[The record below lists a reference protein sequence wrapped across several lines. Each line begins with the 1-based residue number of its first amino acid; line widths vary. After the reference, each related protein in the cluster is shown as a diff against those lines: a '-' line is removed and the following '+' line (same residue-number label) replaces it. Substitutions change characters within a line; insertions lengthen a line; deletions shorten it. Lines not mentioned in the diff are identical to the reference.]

1 MMRISLFV
9 AVFAVT
15 SLALAGCAADAEPT
29 GSEPDPNDIAL
40 VEPTAPVAPVDRTND
55 ARYPADF
62 SKLLPHPS
70 DEARARQNETFSRAQ
85 LEKLPAAAYGVRPS
99 DSLIH

>member
-1 MMRISLFV
+1 MMRISSFV

-15 SLALAGCAADAEPT
+15 SLALTGCAADAEPT
-29 GSEPDPNDIAL
+29 GSESEPNVAL
-40 VEPTAPVAPVDRTND
+40 IEPTAPVAPIDRTND

-70 DEARARQNETFSRAQ
+70 DEARARQTESFSRAE
-85 LEKLPAAAYGVRPS
+85 LEKLSAAAYGARPS